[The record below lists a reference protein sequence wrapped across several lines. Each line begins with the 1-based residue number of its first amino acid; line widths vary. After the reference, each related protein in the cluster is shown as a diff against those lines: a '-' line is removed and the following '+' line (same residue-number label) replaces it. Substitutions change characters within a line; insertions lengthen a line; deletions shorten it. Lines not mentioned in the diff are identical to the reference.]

1 MPNLVKNFRV
11 EVGFLWGEPPST
23 QLELKNTPRDMGL
36 KLTDHNNLEL
46 KSKLEYLLLK
56 SNENLFIK
64 NAFCFVI
71 IKRSKFFVVHPVA

>member
-1 MPNLVKNFRV
+1 
-11 EVGFLWGEPPST
+11 
-23 QLELKNTPRDMGL
+23 MGL
-36 KLTDHNNLEL
+36 KLNGLQQFRTPLEL

-64 NAFCFVI
+64 NAFCSVI